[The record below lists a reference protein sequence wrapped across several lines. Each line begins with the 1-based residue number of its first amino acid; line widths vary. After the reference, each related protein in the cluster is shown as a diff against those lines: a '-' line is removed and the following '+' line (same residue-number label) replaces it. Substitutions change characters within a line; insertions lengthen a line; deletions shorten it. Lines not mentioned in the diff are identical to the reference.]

1 MESFQDKTA
10 LVTGASSGIGLALA
24 QELAKRG
31 AHLILSAR
39 SGDKLDALAQEI
51 RASGREAAVFTAD
64 LSEPG
69 SAKKLY
75 DEINAAGL
83 QVDLLVNNAGY
94 GRWGDFLSFD
104 SDDYQRMIHLNISS
118 LTELCHLAIPDMVA
132 RGGGGVVNVGST
144 ASFVPV
150 PFSAVY
156 GATKGYVIMLTE
168 AIRYEYAGKGVRVM
182 TLCPGATASNFAHVA
197 SENSSEEL
205 KNLNAKM
212 EKSNNMGQTCEE
224 VAIEGLDAFLRDKVC
239 VITGRSNRMTMFLPR
254 ILSRKRSLKMVGDIF
269 RRRTAN

>member
-1 MESFQDKTA
+1 MDSFQDKTA

-51 RASGREAAVFTAD
+51 RTSGRQAAVFTAD
-64 LSEPG
+64 LSEAG

-75 DEINAAGL
+75 DEITAAGL
-83 QVDLLVNNAGY
+83 RIDLLVNNAGY
-94 GRWGDFLSFD
+94 GRWGDFLSFER
-104 SDDYQRMIHLNISS
+104 DDYSRMIHLNINS

-132 RGGGGVVNVGST
+132 RGGGGVINVGST

-150 PFSAVY
+150 PYSAVY
-156 GATKGYVIMLTE
+156 GATKGYVIMFTE
-168 AIRYEYAGKGVRVM
+168 AIRYEYAGKGVRIM

-197 SENSSEEL
+197 SERSSEEL

-224 VAIEGLDAFLRDKVC
+224 VAREGLDAFLHDRVC
-239 VITGRSNRMTMFLPR
+239 AITGRSNRMMMFLPR
-254 ILSRKRSLKMVGDIF
+254 ILSRKRALRMVGNTF

>member
-1 MESFQDKTA
+1 MDSFQDKTA

-51 RASGREAAVFTAD
+51 RASGRKAAVFTAD

-75 DEINAAGL
+75 DEIAAAGL

-104 SDDYQRMIHLNISS
+104 SGDYQRMIHLNINS
-118 LTELCHLAIPDMVA
+118 LTELCYLAIPDM
-132 RGGGGVVNVGST
+132 
-144 ASFVPV
+144 
-150 PFSAVY
+150 
-156 GATKGYVIMLTE
+156 
-168 AIRYEYAGKGVRVM
+168 AGKGVRVM

-212 EKSNNMGQTCEE
+212 EQSNNMGQTCEE
-224 VAIEGLDAFLRDKVC
+224 VAIEGLGAFLRDKVC
-239 VITGRSNRMTMFLPR
+239 AITGRSNRMTMFLPR

>member
-1 MESFQDKTA
+1 MDSFQDKTA

-31 AHLILSAR
+31 AHLVLTAR
-39 SGDKLDALAQEI
+39 SRDKLDALAQEI

-75 DEINAAGL
+75 DEITAAGL
-83 QVDLLVNNAGY
+83 QIDLLVNNAGY

-104 SDDYQRMIHLNISS
+104 SDDYQRMIHLNINS
-118 LTELCHLAIPDMVA
+118 LTELCSLAIPDMAA
-132 RGGGGVVNVGST
+132 RGGGGVINVGST

-156 GATKGYVIMLTE
+156 GATKGYVIMFTE

-182 TLCPGATASNFAHVA
+182 TLCPGATASNFTHVA
-197 SENSSEEL
+197 SEKSSEEL
-205 KNLNAKM
+205 KNLNAKL

-224 VAIEGLDAFLRDKVC
+224 VAREGLDAFLRDKVC
-239 VITGRSNRMTMFLPR
+239 AITGRSNRMMMFLPR
-254 ILSRKRSLKMVGDIF
+254 ILSRKRSLNMVGDVF